1 MAVSGIAHNSIRLK
15 DLEKTMSVNAEIQVI
30 AGVFQIPL
38 GVDFFRA
45 DEFDTVTHMQTNRDL
60 GRN

>member
-1 MAVSGIAHNSIRLK
+1 
-15 DLEKTMSVNAEIQVI
+15 MSVNAEIQVI